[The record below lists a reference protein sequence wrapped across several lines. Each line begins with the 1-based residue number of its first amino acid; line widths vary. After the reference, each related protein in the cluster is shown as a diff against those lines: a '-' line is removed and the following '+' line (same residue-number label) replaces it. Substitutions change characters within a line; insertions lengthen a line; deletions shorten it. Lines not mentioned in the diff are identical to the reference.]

1 MKQTGYDMLYLTA
14 CAVNNITPDSSCIA
28 LIDPD
33 ELFKM
38 CQYHSMTAIVCTAL
52 ESAGISNKK
61 FTEAKLKAIRKN
73 ILLDSE
79 RKKICGTLEQYGIWY
94 MPLKGTVLKEL
105 YPQTDVRQMSDNDIL
120 FDKIYRKTVLKIMKN
135 LGYSAKYYGKGNHKG
150 HMYSFRFKL
159 YATLL
164 VTGGAILLFLTK
176 GSALISLYLTDTV
189 GNGATDVALKYGQ
202 EYLAIMMVGLIP
214 FAVNQSYATNIKET
228 GQTFIP
234 MLASFVAV
242 GTNALLDYLMIFG
255 IGPFPKMGVQ
265 GAALATVIARYI
277 EALIVIIWAHMH
289 RAKNRYLEGA
299 YTGFGI
305 PFAELKAILVKGFPL
320 MMNEV
325 MWAAGMTT
333 VTQCYSVRGLDVV
346 AGLNIASTITNLFN
360 IVYLQLG
367 SCISIVVGQ
376 YLGAGKLKEA
386 KDADDKMIV
395 FSVFCCVIMAALM
408 FVVGGFFPGIY
419 NTSEEIKGLA
429 TQFIAVSAIIMP
441 FCAFSHASYF
451 TLRSGGKTVV
461 TFLFDSVFTWVIV
474 VPAAYLL
481 AHFTGL
487 GIVSI
492 YFLVQGTEMIK
503 VIIGYYMV
511 KSNVWVVQMV

>member
-1 MKQTGYDMLYLTA
+1 MWKTHDRKAQTVKELRDSMLTKFKKKYIGNWEFYRRYLLLAIPMILQNAITNL
-14 CAVNNITPDSSCIA
+14 VSFLDNIMVGQLGTEQMSGV
-28 LIDPD
+28 
-33 ELFKM
+33 
-38 CQYHSMTAIVCTAL
+38 AIVNQLIFVYNLAIFGAV
-52 ESAGISNKK
+52 SAASIFG
-61 FTEAKLKAIRKN
+61 A
-73 ILLDSE
+73 
-79 RKKICGTLEQYGIWY
+79 QY
-94 MPLKGTVLKEL
+94 
-105 YPQTDVRQMSDNDIL
+105 
-120 FDKIYRKTVLKIMKN
+120 F
-135 LGYSAKYYGKGNHKG
+135 GKGNHKG

-408 FVVGGFFPGIY
+408 FVVGGFFPV
-419 NTSEEIKGLA
+419 
-429 TQFIAVSAIIMP
+429 FIILRKRSRDW
-441 FCAFSHASYF
+441 
-451 TLRSGGKTVV
+451 LRSSSQSPRSSCR
-461 TFLFDSVFTWVIV
+461 SVHSAMPPILPC
-474 VPAAYLL
+474 VPAARR
-481 AHFTGL
+481 
-487 GIVSI
+487 
-492 YFLVQGTEMIK
+492 
-503 VIIGYYMV
+503 
-511 KSNVWVVQMV
+511 W

>member
-1 MKQTGYDMLYLTA
+1 MLAKFKKKYIGDWDFYQKYLLLAIPMILQNAITNL
-14 CAVNNITPDSSCIA
+14 VSFLDNIMVGQLGTEQMSGV
-28 LIDPD
+28 
-33 ELFKM
+33 
-38 CQYHSMTAIVCTAL
+38 AIVNQLIFVYNLAIFGAV
-52 ESAGISNKK
+52 SAASIFG
-61 FTEAKLKAIRKN
+61 A
-73 ILLDSE
+73 
-79 RKKICGTLEQYGIWY
+79 QY
-94 MPLKGTVLKEL
+94 
-105 YPQTDVRQMSDNDIL
+105 
-120 FDKIYRKTVLKIMKN
+120 F
-135 LGYSAKYYGKGNHKG
+135 GKGNHKG

-189 GNGATDVALKYGQ
+189 GNGATDLALQYG
-202 EYLAIMMVGLIP
+202 L
-214 FAVNQSYATNIKET
+214 
-228 GQTFIP
+228 
-234 MLASFVAV
+234 AV
-242 GTNALLDYLMIFG
+242 GTNAILDYLMIFG
-255 IGPFPKMGVQ
+255 IGPFPELGVQ

-277 EALIVIIWAHMH
+277 EALIVVIWAHIH
-289 RAKNRYLEGA
+289 RGKNRYLEGA
-299 YTGFGI
+299 YTSFGI
-305 PFAELKAILVKGFPL
+305 PLAELKAILIKGFPL

-325 MWAAGMTT
+325 LWAAGMTT

-376 YLGAGKLKEA
+376 YLGAGKLEDA
-386 KDADDKMIV
+386 KDADNKMIV
-395 FSVFCCVIMAALM
+395 FSVFCCVIMAVLM

-419 NTSEEIKGLA
+419 NTTEEIRELA
-429 TQFIAVSAIIMP
+429 TSFIAVSAIIMP

-492 YFLVQGTEMIK
+492 YFLVQGTELIK
-503 VIIGYYMV
+503 VIIGYLMV